1 MVEIAASATALA
13 EVGEP
18 AHGIERPDFEVV
30 PRIGLMIAGVAAV
43 LLIIAIAVNK
53 LWPLE
58 FLHVAAG
65 AGWTIIDLFLG
76 LVLGPIMGRMS
87 LPARVE
93 FTTKLMPKMVVIM
106 PVVVTLTLA
115 AGWQLSTN
123 LGTNLI
129 CLGMAAAFPSFPI
142 RFSFELVVA
151 SMIVVGV
158 MAVIALGLLEP
169 ANIAVLIELKKPRPN
184 PEVIE
189 KLMKR
194 FVYSAGVLGIM
205 QIATLVIMTKLRTG

>member
-1 MVEIAASATALA
+1 MVEIAASAPALA

-18 AHGIERPDFEVV
+18 AHGIERPDFDVV
-30 PRIGLMIAGVAAV
+30 PRIGLIIAGVAGV

-87 LPARVE
+87 VPARVE

-123 LGTNLI
+123 LGTNLT
-129 CLGMAAAFPSFPI
+129 AFPNHDW
-142 RFSFELVVA
+142 VVA

-169 ANIAVLIELKKPRPN
+169 ANIAVLIELKKRQPN

-194 FVYSAGVLGIM
+194 FIYSAGVLGVM